1 MKVQS
6 KMSLCQYAS
15 REWGEMVAVTGIN
28 GKQDDLLEFFY
39 GELAAFDSPPLS
51 VLLLPFPFKNFYV
64 KLKSQPLVQICY
76 TAMPSG
82 SK

>member
-28 GKQDDLLEFFY
+28 GK
-39 GELAAFDSPPLS
+39 
-51 VLLLPFPFKNFYV
+51 
-64 KLKSQPLVQICY
+64 
-76 TAMPSG
+76 
-82 SK
+82 